1 MSSSA
6 AKVNDL
12 SWMIGGPQG
21 SGVDSSAN
29 VFARACAA
37 GGLHIFGKR
46 EFYSNIMGE
55 HSYFALRAHSNLV
68 RSHIDDVNVL
78 STFEAETL
86 FRHAREVTDDGAIIY
101 DPSLGKTRLSDIP
114 TIETRLAAD
123 LKTYL
128 ISRGVGETLDDV
140 LAASKQRGV
149 SLVPIPFKDLLEQ
162 IADEFQ
168 IDQLSKISRVVNMLA
183 VGASFGIL
191 GFDFEMMRRALEDVF
206 RAKAKV
212 VNMNAAGARK
222 AYDIAKALV
231 PEFLYRLE
239 KLPRPE
245 SRLFLT
251 GSQATALGKLY
262 GGMRFQ
268 TYYPITPAS
277 DESEFLEENELLD
290 LNGHGLDPET
300 RNAATPKEEGA
311 SILVVQTEDEIA
323 AITMATGAALTGA
336 RSATATS
343 GPGFCLMMEG
353 IGWAS
358 INEVPIVI
366 TLYQRA
372 GPSTG
377 MPTRHEQGDLRFALH
392 AGHGE
397 SPRILLA
404 SGDFEEC
411 IRDGLLA
418 FNYADRYQ
426 MPVIHLVDKALANSY
441 ATTPV
446 PDLSDL
452 RIDRGALALE
462 NNGYS
467 KDNPYK
473 RFDLSNGPVSP
484 RAFLGQEGTIFWNT
498 GDEHEERGHITED
511 PMVRDAMMEKR
522 FAKLDLAAKEIPRDV
537 KLRYF
542 GPKDAP
548 TVIVSWGSTKGALL
562 DALDRLWAE
571 GAKVGYLH
579 VRLINPFPTAEILP
593 YVAKAKRRIGIEM
606 NFGAQLAG
614 IVRTIQMA
622 LAELKMEPHRV
633 TIVSGI
639 GCSAKTVHYVKT
651 YGIHTLHGRALPYA
665 TGVKLA
671 NPQLKVLCLSGDGDG
686 LGIGGGHFVNAGRR
700 NLDMLYII
708 HDNGVYG
715 LTKGQAAPTLKLGV
729 QTKSL
734 AHPNINEAVN
744 PIWLALAA
752 GATWVGR
759 GYSYDIKHLV
769 ATIKAGI
776 EHKGY
781 AFLDVLQPCPTYNDL
796 NTKEWYGGEDR
807 KDAASG
813 RPLPRVYKLEDE
825 GYDPVVRDPSEV
837 EKKTTQALEKALEWG
852 DRIPIGVFYK
862 NEHVPTFEERIAQ
875 RVPTYMDHPPALQPI
890 AGPNGE
896 PRTDLTRL
904 LQRLTFKAE

>member
-231 PEFLYRLE
+231 PEFPYRLE
-239 KLPRPE
+239 KLPRKE

-277 DESEFLEENELLD
+277 DESEFLEENEILD
-290 LNGHGLDPET
+290 LNGHGLQPG
-300 RNAATPKEEGA
+300 AAGAAMAKEEAA
-311 SILVVQTEDEIA
+311 SMLVVQTEDEIA
-323 AITMATGAALTGA
+323 AITMATGAALTGV

-358 INEVPIVI
+358 INEVPVVI

-377 MPTRHEQGDLRFALH
+377 MPTRHEQCDL
-392 AGHGE
+392 G
-397 SPRILLA
+397 
-404 SGDFEEC
+404 
-411 IRDGLLA
+411 
-418 FNYADRYQ
+418 
-426 MPVIHLVDKALANSY
+426 
-441 ATTPV
+441 
-446 PDLSDL
+446 
-452 RIDRGALALE
+452 
-462 NNGYS
+462 
-467 KDNPYK
+467 
-473 RFDLSNGPVSP
+473 NGPVSP
-484 RAFLGQEGTIFWNT
+484 RAVLGQPGTIFWNT

-537 KLRYF
+537 KFRYF
-542 GPKDAP
+542 GPKDAA

-579 VRLINPFPTAEILP
+579 VRLINPFPSEEILP
-593 YVAKAKRRIGIEM
+593 YLAKAKRRIGIEM

-614 IVRTIQMA
+614 IVR
-622 LAELKMEPHRV
+622 E
-633 TIVSGI
+633 
-639 GCSAKTVHYVKT
+639 Y
-651 YGIHTLHGRALPYA
+651 
-665 TGVKLA
+665 TGVEMTHFI
-671 NPQLKVLCLSGDGDG
+671 LK
-686 LGIGGGHFVNAGRR
+686 
-700 NLDMLYII
+700 
-708 HDNGVYG
+708 
-715 LTKGQAAPTLKLGV
+715 
-729 QTKSL
+729 
-734 AHPNINEAVN
+734 
-744 PIWLALAA
+744 
-752 GATWVGR
+752 
-759 GYSYDIKHLV
+759 
-769 ATIKAGI
+769 
-776 EHKGY
+776 
-781 AFLDVLQPCPTYNDL
+781 YN
-796 NTKEWYGGEDR
+796 
-807 KDAASG
+807 G
-813 RPLPRVYKLEDE
+813 RPMSNTEL
-825 GYDPVVRDPSEV
+825 YDAIQTVIRG
-837 EKKTTQALEKALEWG
+837 KAA
-852 DRIPIGVFYK
+852 K
-862 NEHVPTFEERIAQ
+862 
-875 RVPTYMDHPPALQPI
+875 
-890 AGPNGE
+890 
-896 PRTDLTRL
+896 RTVLTRGS
-904 LQRLTFKAE
+904 

>member
-1 MSSSA
+1 MSPPA
-6 AKVNDL
+6 LRVNDL
-12 SWMIGGPQG
+12 AWMIGGPQG

-68 RSHIDDVNVL
+68 RSHIDSVNVL
-78 STFEAETL
+78 ATFEAETL
-86 FRHAREVTDDGAIIY
+86 FRHAREVTDDGAIVY

-114 TIETRLAAD
+114 TIEGRLAAD
-123 LKTYL
+123 LKTYF
-128 ISRGVGETLDDV
+128 ISRGVGETLDDM
-140 LAASKQRGV
+140 LAAAKQRGV

-162 IADEFQ
+162 VADEFQ

-191 GFDFEMMRRALEDVF
+191 GFDFEMMRRSLEDVF

-231 PEFLYRLE
+231 PEFPYRLE
-239 KLPRPE
+239 KLPRKE

-277 DESEFLEENELLD
+277 
-290 LNGHGLDPET
+290 
-300 RNAATPKEEGA
+300 
-311 SILVVQTEDEIA
+311 
-323 AITMATGAALTGA
+323 
-336 RSATATS
+336 ATS

-358 INEVPIVI
+358 INEVPVVI
-366 TLYQRA
+366 TLYRRA

-452 RIDRGALALE
+452 RIDRGAVVNG
-462 NNGYS
+462 NNGYTTE
-467 KDNPYK
+467 NPYK
-473 RFDLSNGPVSP
+473 RFDLGNGPVSP
-484 RAFLGQEGTIFWNT
+484 RAFLGQPGTIFWNT

-522 FAKLDLAAKEIPRDV
+522 FAKLDLAAKEIPQGV

-571 GAKVGYLH
+571 GVKVGYLH
-579 VRLINPFPTAEILP
+579 VRLINPFPAAEILA
-593 YVAKAKRRIGIEM
+593 YLAKAKRRVGIEM

-614 IVRTIQMA
+614 IVRENTGVEMTHFILKYNGRPMSNT
-622 LAELKMEPHRV
+622 ELYDA
-633 TIVSGI
+633 I
-639 GCSAKTVHYVKT
+639 KTVIRGK
-651 YGIHTLHGRALPYA
+651 A
-665 TGVKLA
+665 TKRTVW
-671 NPQLKVLCLSGDGDG
+671 
-686 LGIGGGHFVNAGRR
+686 
-700 NLDMLYII
+700 
-708 HDNGVYG
+708 
-715 LTKGQAAPTLKLGV
+715 T
-729 QTKSL
+729 
-734 AHPNINEAVN
+734 
-744 PIWLALAA
+744 
-752 GATWVGR
+752 R
-759 GYSYDIKHLV
+759 GS
-769 ATIKAGI
+769 
-776 EHKGY
+776 
-781 AFLDVLQPCPTYNDL
+781 
-796 NTKEWYGGEDR
+796 
-807 KDAASG
+807 
-813 RPLPRVYKLEDE
+813 
-825 GYDPVVRDPSEV
+825 
-837 EKKTTQALEKALEWG
+837 
-852 DRIPIGVFYK
+852 
-862 NEHVPTFEERIAQ
+862 
-875 RVPTYMDHPPALQPI
+875 
-890 AGPNGE
+890 
-896 PRTDLTRL
+896 
-904 LQRLTFKAE
+904 

>member
-1 MSSSA
+1 
-6 AKVNDL
+6 
-12 SWMIGGPQG
+12 MIGCLHGC
-21 SGVDSSAN
+21 VVASSAN

-78 STFEAETL
+78 ATFEAETL

-149 SLVPIPFKDLLEQ
+149 SLVP
-162 IADEFQ
+162 EF
-168 IDQLSKISRVVNMLA
+168 
-183 VGASFGIL
+183 
-191 GFDFEMMRRALEDVF
+191 
-206 RAKAKV
+206 
-212 VNMNAAGARK
+212 
-222 AYDIAKALV
+222 
-231 PEFLYRLE
+231 PYRLE

-300 RNAATPKEEGA
+300 RDAATPKEEGA

-426 MPVIHLVDKALANSY
+426 MPVIHL
-441 ATTPV
+441 
-446 PDLSDL
+446 
-452 RIDRGALALE
+452 
-462 NNGYS
+462 
-467 KDNPYK
+467 
-473 RFDLSNGPVSP
+473 
-484 RAFLGQEGTIFWNT
+484 
-498 GDEHEERGHITED
+498 
-511 PMVRDAMMEKR
+511 
-522 FAKLDLAAKEIPRDV
+522 
-537 KLRYF
+537 
-542 GPKDAP
+542 
-548 TVIVSWGSTKGALL
+548 
-562 DALDRLWAE
+562 
-571 GAKVGYLH
+571 
-579 VRLINPFPTAEILP
+579 
-593 YVAKAKRRIGIEM
+593 
-606 NFGAQLAG
+606 
-614 IVRTIQMA
+614 
-622 LAELKMEPHRV
+622 
-633 TIVSGI
+633 
-639 GCSAKTVHYVKT
+639 
-651 YGIHTLHGRALPYA
+651 
-665 TGVKLA
+665 
-671 NPQLKVLCLSGDGDG
+671 
-686 LGIGGGHFVNAGRR
+686 
-700 NLDMLYII
+700 
-708 HDNGVYG
+708 
-715 LTKGQAAPTLKLGV
+715 
-729 QTKSL
+729 
-734 AHPNINEAVN
+734 
-744 PIWLALAA
+744 
-752 GATWVGR
+752 
-759 GYSYDIKHLV
+759 
-769 ATIKAGI
+769 
-776 EHKGY
+776 
-781 AFLDVLQPCPTYNDL
+781 
-796 NTKEWYGGEDR
+796 
-807 KDAASG
+807 
-813 RPLPRVYKLEDE
+813 
-825 GYDPVVRDPSEV
+825 
-837 EKKTTQALEKALEWG
+837 
-852 DRIPIGVFYK
+852 
-862 NEHVPTFEERIAQ
+862 
-875 RVPTYMDHPPALQPI
+875 
-890 AGPNGE
+890 
-896 PRTDLTRL
+896 
-904 LQRLTFKAE
+904 

>member
-37 GGLHIFGKR
+37 GGLNIFGKR

-55 HSYFALRAHSNLV
+55 HSYFALRARSDVV
-68 RSHIDDVNVL
+68 RSHVDAVNVL
-78 STFEAETL
+78 ATFEAETL
-86 FRHAREVTDDGAIIY
+86 FRHAREVTDDGAIVY

-114 TIETRLAAD
+114 TIEKRLDAD
-123 LKTYL
+123 LRTYL
-128 ISRGVGETLDDV
+128 ISRGVGETIDDM
-140 LAASKQRGV
+140 LAALKQRGV
-149 SLVPIPFKDLLEQ
+149 ALVPIPYKDLLEQ

-231 PEFLYRLE
+231 PEFPYRLE
-239 KLPRPE
+239 KLPRAE

-277 DESEFLEENELLD
+277 DESEFLEENEVLD
-290 LNGHGLDPET
+290 LNGHGLAPEASG
-300 RNAATPKEEGA
+300 AATPKEGGA

-343 GPGFCLMMEG
+343 GPGFSLMMEG

-358 INEVPIVI
+358 INEVPVVI

-411 IRDGLLA
+411 IRDGFLA

-441 ATTPV
+441 ATIAP

-452 RIDRGALALE
+452 RIERGALALA

-467 KDNPYK
+467 KEDPYK
-473 RFDLSNGPVSP
+473 RFDLGNGPVSP
-484 RAFLGQEGTIFWNT
+484 RALLGQEGTIFWNT
-498 GDEHEERGHITED
+498 GDEHDEMGHITED
-511 PMVRDAMMEKR
+511 PGLRNAMMEKR
-522 FAKLDLAAKEIPRDV
+522 FAKLDLAAREIPADV
-537 KLRYF
+537 KMNYF
-542 GPKDAP
+542 GPKDAG

-571 GAKVGYLH
+571 GAQIGYLH
-579 VRLINPFPTAEILP
+579 LRLFYPFPVDGVRKFL
-593 YVAKAKRRIGIEM
+593 AKAKRRIGIEM

-614 IVRTIQMA
+614 IVR
-622 LAELKMEPHRV
+622 EH
-633 TIVSGI
+633 
-639 GCSAKTVHYVKT
+639 
-651 YGIHTLHGRALPYA
+651 
-665 TGVKLA
+665 TGVEMTHFI
-671 NPQLKVLCLSGDGDG
+671 LK
-686 LGIGGGHFVNAGRR
+686 
-700 NLDMLYII
+700 
-708 HDNGVYG
+708 
-715 LTKGQAAPTLKLGV
+715 
-729 QTKSL
+729 
-734 AHPNINEAVN
+734 
-744 PIWLALAA
+744 
-752 GATWVGR
+752 
-759 GYSYDIKHLV
+759 
-769 ATIKAGI
+769 
-776 EHKGY
+776 
-781 AFLDVLQPCPTYNDL
+781 YN
-796 NTKEWYGGEDR
+796 
-807 KDAASG
+807 G
-813 RPLPRVYKLEDE
+813 RPMSNTEL
-825 GYDPVVRDPSEV
+825 YDAIQSVIR
-837 EKKTTQALEKALEWG
+837 KKAAK
-852 DRIPIGVFYK
+852 
-862 NEHVPTFEERIAQ
+862 
-875 RVPTYMDHPPALQPI
+875 
-890 AGPNGE
+890 
-896 PRTDLTRL
+896 RTVLTRGS
-904 LQRLTFKAE
+904 